1 MESTSTSATAKPSNE
16 TIRLVIGILGS
27 LAVAMFIG
35 ILASQW
41 LGLGIPMGLGVGMLM
56 IMPVS
61 AYILTALLSIVYQ
74 QIAFGKIEVFTV
86 LLQNLAVLVANL
98 LITFILWFES
108 VPIFK
113 YMFGEYQPRNP
124 ITGDQLVPGSADYT
138 TAMANQN
145 HYKLSF
151 FSGVVKAVL
160 PVYFDDSMRDGSV
173 YAYWSFW
180 GTLLPWFAVLY
191 MITPSS

>member
-1 MESTSTSATAKPSNE
+1 MESTSSAVTKPSNE
-16 TIRLVIGILGS
+16 TIRIVICLLGS
-27 LAVAMFIG
+27 LAVAIFIG

-41 LGLGIPMGLGVGMLM
+41 AGLGLPLGLGEGMLLF
-56 IMPVS
+56 MPVN
-61 AYILTALLSIVYQ
+61 AYLFTTLLSVVYQ
-74 QIAFGKIEVFTV
+74 QVAFGKIEVFTV

-98 LITFILWFES
+98 FISFVLWFES
-108 VPIFK
+108 VSIFK

-138 TAMANQN
+138 AAMANEN

-160 PVYFDDSMRDGSV
+160 PVYFDESMRNGSV

-191 MITPSS
+191 MIAPSS